1 MIGLASALCAT
12 HVVAR
17 STKRSLVPV
26 PGWWYSSPT
35 PSGQTAVAS
44 QKHPARKRKLCFCC
58 WFFTSHWGV
67 NIPNGHL
74 LALLHV
80 GFLRKCKESTHLVG
94 GFNPSEKYARQI
106 GSFPQVGVKI
116 KNI

>member
-1 MIGLASALCAT
+1 MIGFASALCAT

-44 QKHPARKRKLCFCC
+44 QKHPARKGKLCQVQVF
-58 WFFTSHWGV
+58 V
-67 NIPNGHL
+67 
-74 LALLHV
+74 A
-80 GFLRKCKESTHLVG
+80 GFLHR
-94 GFNPSEKYARQI
+94 I
-106 GSFPQVGVKI
+106 GL
-116 KNI
+116 